1 MKVDVGIEIMVRAF
15 NIHWGRKRKV
25 IRYFAYSLAI
35 TIIAFGIW
43 IISKNYSNSYQGY
56 ISVFIGITA
65 ILLIN
70 LNNSIIR
77 WKLNKQY
84 NQMGDDIQNVDMSF
98 DKENLYIKTP
108 KSETKIRWDTFV
120 KWKERDGLILAYRN
134 DSYFQ
139 VIPVSQFPENDGLE
153 IRSLLDEHSTMIV

>member
-1 MKVDVGIEIMVRAF
+1 
-15 NIHWGRKRKV
+15 
-25 IRYFAYSLAI
+25 
-35 TIIAFGIW
+35 
-43 IISKNYSNSYQGY
+43 
-56 ISVFIGITA
+56 
-65 ILLIN
+65 
-70 LNNSIIR
+70 
-77 WKLNKQY
+77 
-84 NQMGDDIQNVDMSF
+84 MGDDIQNVDMSF